1 LSSLVFP
8 LHCLYTT
15 GYYAYETCTMCS
27 SGLQQR
33 VLEHDF
39 LKVATPS
46 SDDHCSQ
53 GPPEYPSPR
62 RPYLCWGSPRVH
74 DALAKRVLCVSCALV
89 LGPWLR
95 SALYVQAV
103 SGPGSAAAS
112 FSHCHD
118 VDLTKMAIETR
129 GHRHSS
135 CNSPASALDITLL
148 ARL

>member
-1 LSSLVFP
+1 MTIVRRGLLNIP
-8 LHCLYTT
+8 LHVVRT
-15 GYYAYETCTMCS
+15 YA
-27 SGLQQR
+27 G
-33 VLEHDF
+33 VH
-39 LKVATPS
+39 
-46 SDDHCSQ
+46 
-53 GPPEYPSPR
+53 
-62 RPYLCWGSPRVH
+62 H
-74 DALAKRVLCVSCALV
+74 DALAKRVICVSYTLV

-129 GHRHSS
+129 GHRRSS